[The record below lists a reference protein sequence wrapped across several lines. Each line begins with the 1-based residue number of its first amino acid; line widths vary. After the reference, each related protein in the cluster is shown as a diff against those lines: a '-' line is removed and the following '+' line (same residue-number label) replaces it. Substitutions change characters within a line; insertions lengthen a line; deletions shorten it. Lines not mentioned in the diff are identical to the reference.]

1 MKRELSDEA
10 RAVALQSFIDD
21 TSTDELAVFR
31 LSDQTGL
38 AVDAIRTGSPLL
50 DVQLGV
56 GGLPRG
62 RVVELY
68 GPEGSGKT
76 TLALSVCA
84 QAQRNGGY
92 IGFVDA
98 EHAIDPQ
105 HAANMGLR
113 LDTAVIVQPD
123 FGEQALR
130 MVEQM
135 CNQQIFDVIVI
146 DSVASLV
153 PKAELDGELGDQKV
167 GRQAAMMSQAMRRL
181 VSVVANSGAV
191 VIFIN
196 QIREKIGVMYGNP
209 ETTPGGRALKFYSS
223 VRLEIRSAPSKKIP
237 SQENPIGQTCD
248 VKIVKN
254 KVAPPLKRA
263 SYDLYF
269 ATGIDWHASL
279 LDAGVELGIVQRA
292 GASFSFA
299 ADGEKIAVGRSKAVA
314 ALRDDRQLRHRL
326 ESEVYATFVVAPPQA
341 VPTDVCVECGSVIDG
356 TDCGDCTSFATDPD
370 SFVPD
375 DVQADD
381 ALVG

>member
-1 MKRELSDEA
+1 MTEFDTDAARAAALDAFIADSSTSELS
-10 RAVALQSFIDD
+10 
-21 TSTDELAVFR
+21 VFR
-31 LSDQTGL
+31 LSDSQGI
-38 AVDAIRTGSPLL
+38 AVDAVRTGSPLL
-50 DVQLGV
+50 DLQLGV

-62 RVVELY
+62 RIVELY

-76 TLALSVCA
+76 SLALSVCA
-84 QAQRNGGY
+84 QAQKNGGI

-98 EHAIDPQ
+98 EHAIDPE
-105 HAANMGLR
+105 HAANLGVR
-113 LDTAVIVQPD
+113 LDRAAIVQPD

-135 CNQQIFDVIVI
+135 CARKIFDVIVV

-153 PKAELDGELGDQKV
+153 PKAELDGELGEQKV

-181 VSVVANSGAV
+181 VSVVASSNAV

-196 QIREKIGVMYGNP
+196 QIREKVGVMYGNP

-223 VRLEIRSAPSKKIP
+223 VRLEIRSSPSKKIP

-269 ATGIDWHASL
+269 ATGIDYAASL
-279 LDAGVELGIVQRA
+279 LDAAVEAGIVTKSGASYTFTESGERLAVGKQKAVEALAAGSKLADTVEQTLYGLFEPADPATTSDVCQECGTVDDPNCCTDAA
-292 GASFSFA
+292 GA
-299 ADGEKIAVGRSKAVA
+299 DE
-314 ALRDDRQLRHRL
+314 
-326 ESEVYATFVVAPPQA
+326 
-341 VPTDVCVECGSVIDG
+341 
-356 TDCGDCTSFATDPD
+356 PD
-370 SFVPD
+370 LPHE
-375 DVQADD
+375 
-381 ALVG
+381 G

>member
-1 MKRELSDEA
+1 MRRELSDEA
-10 RAVALQSFIDD
+10 RAAALQTFISEV
-21 TSTDELAVFR
+21 STDDLAVFR
-31 LSDQTGL
+31 LSDSTGL
-38 AVDAIRTGSPLL
+38 AVDAIRTGAPLL

-76 TLALSVCA
+76 SLALSVCA

-105 HAANMGLR
+105 HAANLGVN

-135 CNQQIFDVIVI
+135 CAQKIFDVIVV

-181 VSVVANSGAV
+181 VSVVSASGAV

-237 SQENPIGQTCD
+237 NQENPIGQTCD

-269 ATGIDWHASL
+269 ATGIDAHGSL
-279 LDAGVELGIVQRA
+279 LDAAIELGVVTRA
-292 GASFSFA
+292 GASFTFA
-299 ADGEKIAVGRSKAVA
+299 ADGTKLAVGRANAITALQDDAELA
-314 ALRDDRQLRHRL
+314 ARVEGLVYGVFNAAGADD
-326 ESEVYATFVVAPPQA
+326 AAA
-341 VPTDVCVECGSVIDG
+341 
-356 TDCGDCTSFATDPD
+356 
-370 SFVPD
+370 VPD
-375 DVQADD
+375 DVCGDCGTVDADCTD
-381 ALVG
+381 CAAELEPASP

>member
-1 MKRELSDEA
+1 MKRVLSDDA
-10 RAVALQSFIDD
+10 RAAALQAFITEQSSDD
-21 TSTDELAVFR
+21 LPVFR
-31 LSDQTGL
+31 LSDRTGL

-50 DVQLGV
+50 DAQLGV

-105 HAANMGLR
+105 HAANMGVD

-135 CNQQIFDVIVI
+135 CNQKIFDVIVI

-153 PKAELDGELGDQKV
+153 PKAELDGDLGDQKV

-181 VSVVANSGAV
+181 VASVASSGAV

-223 VRLEIRSAPSKKIP
+223 VRLEIRSSPSKKIP
-237 SQENPIGQTCD
+237 NQENPIGQTCD

-269 ATGIDWHASL
+269 ATGIDWHGSL
-279 LDAGVELGIVQRA
+279 LDAAIELGVVSRA
-292 GASFSFA
+292 GASFTFA
-299 ADGEKIAVGRSKAVA
+299 ADGTKLAVGRANAVE
-314 ALRDDRQLRHRL
+314 ALRTDTELRDRVEGL
-326 ESEVYATFVVAPPQA
+326 VYGTFSPAAPPA
-341 VPTDVCVECGSVIDG
+341 PADVCVECGAVGD
-356 TDCGDCTSFATDPD
+356 DCACAEELIPTAS
-370 SFVPD
+370 
-375 DVQADD
+375 
-381 ALVG
+381 

>member
-1 MKRELSDEA
+1 MTIFDNDEA
-10 RAVALQSFIDD
+10 RAAALDAFISDA
-21 TSTDELAVFR
+21 SSSELAVFR
-31 LSDQTGL
+31 LSDTQGL
-38 AVDAIRTGSPLL
+38 AVDAVRTGSPML
-50 DVQLGV
+50 DLQLGV
-56 GGLPRG
+56 GGLPRA

-76 TLALSVCA
+76 SLALSVCA
-84 QAQRNGGY
+84 QAQKAGG
-92 IGFVDA
+92 IIAFIDA
-98 EHAIDPQ
+98 EHAIDPD
-105 HAANMGLR
+105 HAANLGVK
-113 LDTAVIVQPD
+113 LDQAVIVQPD

-135 CNQQIFDVIVI
+135 CARKIFDVIVI

-153 PKAELDGELGDQKV
+153 PKAELDGDLGDQKV

-181 VSVVANSGAV
+181 VSTVATSNSV

-269 ATGIDWHASL
+269 ATGIDHAASL
-279 LDAGVELGIVQRA
+279 LDAAVEAGVLTRS
-292 GASFSFA
+292 GASYTFSQS
-299 ADGEKIAVGRSKAVA
+299 GEKLAVGRQKAIDALAEGTQKAAAVEAAVYGLFSGAPALVA
-314 ALRDDRQLRHRL
+314 D
-326 ESEVYATFVVAPPQA
+326 
-341 VPTDVCVECGSVIDG
+341 DVCAECGTVGEADG
-356 TDCGDCTSFATDPD
+356 CCGG
-370 SFVPD
+370 
-375 DVQADD
+375 DVSRDVGALEAGADEE
-381 ALVG
+381 